1 MSRAK
6 SKTAADLIDQM
17 QGEAS
22 WLLSHAQALAD
33 YGRNEDVAAEWA
45 RAAACTEE
53 VACLLET
60 EGQDREA
67 AIQRVSAASCHEKL
81 GQHARAL
88 TLLHA
93 ALSILLPDDYR
104 ARVEQQLARCLVPAQ
119 KGMGLAS
126 TRRARSKSSSAVR

>member
-1 MSRAK
+1 MSRPK
-6 SKTAADLIDQM
+6 SKTAANLMDQM

-33 YGRNEDVAAEWA
+33 YGRDQEAAAEWG
-45 RAAACTEE
+45 RAATCAEQ

-60 EGQDREA
+60 QGEEREA

-81 GQHARAL
+81 GQHAQSV

-93 ALSILLPDDYR
+93 ALSSVLPDDYR
-104 ARVEQQLARCLVPAQ
+104 ARVEQQLVHCLAQ
-119 KGMGLAS
+119 AQRGLRLAS
-126 TRRARSKSSSAVR
+126 TRRARKPSSVAP